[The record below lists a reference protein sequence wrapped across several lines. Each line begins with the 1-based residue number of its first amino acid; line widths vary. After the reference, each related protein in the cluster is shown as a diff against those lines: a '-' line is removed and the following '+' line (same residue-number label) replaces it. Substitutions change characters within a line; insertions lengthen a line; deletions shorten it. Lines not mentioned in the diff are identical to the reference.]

1 MGICYMGK
9 PFFFFPLIFI
19 YFGCQLKLR
28 VNYPEYSRPS
38 PQEKNRRREGTAAHR
53 LRVNHSIYCIFVQPL
68 TRVRGISAFDSGP
81 VTPSSTFFHTF
92 DIPGRYFITSE
103 GTNQQLCTIDVMDNG
118 KLSAISSI
126 LLRKLELYG
135 ITGVPINCNWFDPFT
150 AKFSQ
155 KQILT
160 KFPNFIL

>member
-1 MGICYMGK
+1 MG
-9 PFFFFPLIFI
+9 
-19 YFGCQLKLR
+19 
-28 VNYPEYSRPS
+28 
-38 PQEKNRRREGTAAHR
+38 
-53 LRVNHSIYCIFVQPL
+53 
-68 TRVRGISAFDSGP
+68 
-81 VTPSSTFFHTF
+81 
-92 DIPGRYFITSE
+92 
-103 GTNQQLCTIDVMDNG
+103 NG

-160 KFPNFIL
+160 KFPNFILWNFEKQVAQYGQRAFI